1 MTAAMKTEG
10 EIRPSFCRLCLAYC
24 PIEVTVERGRAT
36 KVKGSPADTPYDGY
50 ICPKGRALPEQ
61 HNDPKRLLG
70 SLRRHGDGG
79 FRPIASRDAVAAVQG
94 DLLKIAMR
102 DGAGAIALYCGTGPV
117 SNPTGQTMA
126 HAFFQALN
134 SPMVFSAT
142 TIDKPAQ
149 DTSVALHGNWVGGT
163 QQFELSDT
171 WMIVG
176 ANPVIAKSSGVPFYN
191 PGRRLKDA
199 IGRGMKLIVIDPR
212 KTETARRAHVHLQIR
227 PGEDPTVLAGII
239 QIIIDENLYDREFL
253 QESTTGFEVLKKAVA
268 PFTPKYVA
276 ERAGITT
283 EDLLEAAR
291 TFGRARMGNVV
302 CSTGPSF
309 AEHSDLSYYLG
320 LCLNTLCGR
329 WARAGERAT
338 YQNVLLPAYVPRA
351 QPYAPY
357 PVFGNTEMRVLGLRQ
372 NASGFPT
379 AALADEILLDGPGQI
394 KALFCVGGNP
404 VMSWPDQAKTKKA
417 LEKLELL
424 VVFDYKMTAT
434 AEMADYVI
442 APPLTLEIPA
452 TTKPSESLKYYGVSR
467 GYEVPWAQYTNKV
480 VDTPAGSDLIDEGEF
495 FFRLAQAMGLQLNW
509 TNSAGHGAHVEV
521 PADTITLDMTKV
533 PSTEELVEISC
544 RGSRIPL
551 QRVKQYPNGH
561 SFDELDV
568 RVQPPDP
575 TSSAKLELAD
585 PMMIQEL
592 DAVSQVD
599 FRELRRNSNFPFLL
613 IPRRTNNFMN
623 SMGQGLTSLNRGK
636 HYNPAYLHPSDMQAL
651 RLDNEEIV
659 KIRSS
664 HGEILG
670 VVECDASLL
679 PGTIAMTHGFGPGP
693 GDAVDEPK
701 QTGSSVVALINMDD
715 HDPITG
721 MPRMSGVPVKITKLV
736 KSM

>member
-1 MTAAMKTEG
+1 MGTIGADV
-10 EIRPSFCRLCLAYC
+10 RSSPSFCRLCLAYC
-24 PIEVTVERGRAT
+24 PIEVTIENGRVS
-36 KVKGSPADTPYDGY
+36 KVIGNPADTPYDGY

-61 HNDPKRLLG
+61 HNDPSRLLG
-70 SLRRHGDGG
+70 SLKRYGVDG
-79 FRPIASRDAVAAVQG
+79 FRPIGSHDAVAAVRKE
-94 DLLKIAMR
+94 LEKIVTR
-102 DGAGAIALYCGTGPV
+102 DGPRAVALYCGTGPV

-126 HAFFQALN
+126 HAFFQALK

-149 DTSVALHGNWVGGT
+149 DTCVALHGNWMGGT

-199 IGRGMKLIVIDPR
+199 VNRGMKLIVIDPR

-239 QIIIDENLYDREFL
+239 QIIIEEGLYDRKFV
-253 QESTTGFEVLKKAVA
+253 QENASGFEVLQKVVA
-268 PFTPKYVA
+268 AFSPSYVA

-309 AEHSDLSYYLG
+309 AMHSDLSYYLG

-329 WARAGERAT
+329 WSREGERAT
-338 YQNVLLPAYVPRA
+338 YQNVLLPAYVPKA

-357 PVFGNTEMRVLGLRQ
+357 PVFGDTKMRVLGLRQ
-372 NASGFPT
+372 NASGLPT

-394 KALFCVGGNP
+394 RALFCVGGNP
-404 VMSWPDQAKTKKA
+404 ISSWPDQAKTRKA

-452 TTKPSESLKYYGVSR
+452 TTRPAESLKYYGVSR
-467 GYEVPWAQYTNKV
+467 GYEVPWAQYTTKI
-480 VDTPAGSDLIDEGEF
+480 VDPPRAADLMDEGEF
-495 FFRLAQAMGLQLNW
+495 FFRLAQAMDLQLEW
-509 TNSAGHGAHVEV
+509 TNSAGHGPHVEA
-521 PADTITLDMTKV
+521 PESTIALDMTRV
-533 PSTEELVEISC
+533 PTTEGLVEISC
-544 RGSRIPL
+544 RGSRIHL
-551 QRVKQYPNGH
+551 HRIKQYPNGH
-561 SFDELDV
+561 MFDELDV
-568 RVQPPDP
+568 RVQPRDP
-575 TSSAKLELAD
+575 GSSAKLELGS
-585 PMMIQEL
+585 PMMM
-592 DAVSQVD
+592 
-599 FRELRRNSNFPFLL
+599 RELKAVRQVEFKAMRNESEFPFLL

-623 SMGQGLTSLNRGK
+623 SMGQCLPSLNRGK
-636 HYNPAYLHPSDMQAL
+636 HYNPAFVHPADMKAL
-651 RLDNEEIV
+651 GLANEETV

-670 VVECDASLL
+670 IVESDASLL
-679 PGTIAMTHGFGPGP
+679 PGTIAMTHGFGPGS
-693 GDAVDEPK
+693 GDPAGTPR
-701 QTGSSVVALINMDD
+701 QTGSSVMALINMED

-721 MPRMSGVPVKITKLV
+721 MPRMSGVPVAITKIAEPA
-736 KSM
+736 